1 VDSASDLGIFFRIVI
16 PLPVPAIASLAIV
29 PTLKLDALQPLF
41 SQYCSSQEHIAQAH
55 LWKFMELSRKDAKNA
70 KEPINLCDFAALR
83 DISLCNILLT
93 STLFSQYYGGF
104 DIHDL

>member
-1 VDSASDLGIFFRIVI
+1 
-16 PLPVPAIASLAIV
+16 
-29 PTLKLDALQPLF
+29 
-41 SQYCSSQEHIAQAH
+41 
-55 LWKFMELSRKDAKNA
+55 MELSRKDAKNA

-83 DISLCNILLT
+83 DIT

>member
-29 PTLKLDALQPLF
+29 
-41 SQYCSSQEHIAQAH
+41 
-55 LWKFMELSRKDAKNA
+55 FMELSRKDAKNA